1 MTRTCKCTLE
11 VALMLWVSSSAAH
24 HAAYVYYDENNR
36 IQVRGTLVDLKLQN
50 PHSLFV
56 VEGSVF
62 VDGRRQ
68 DDAVHRWEI
77 ESPGSIFIRRWGIG
91 DETFEVGDLVT
102 FEGAPS
108 RNPESKRIYARRF
121 VLRDGTSFS
130 DPRDNAFQFS
140 TLDEVEER
148 EGIQRLDGMWRPVG
162 SSDAERPLN
171 EVGLAA
177 VEAFDPELSPL
188 NTCETIGIPAA
199 LFAPAILAVH
209 IDDQDATLHFEYYD
223 VTRTFTLGSPPRAFG
238 EDGALGVASARTEGD
253 TLVIRSEEFPASK
266 WGLGQ
271 IRGTDSGTD
280 VPSSE
285 MKSVEERYTPTD
297 GGLGIVLEMT
307 VRDPVYLS
315 ETWSERREFRRVA
328 DDTPLYPYECDVSGA
343 SFFSEEL

>member
-1 MTRTCKCTLE
+1 MTRMGKCSLR
-11 VALMLWVSSSAAH
+11 VALSLWVSSSVAH
-24 HAAYVYYDENNR
+24 HASYVYYDEDNH
-36 IQVRGTLVDLKLQN
+36 IQVRGTLVELKLQN

-62 VDGRRQ
+62 VDGRRR
-68 DDAVHRWEI
+68 DDAVDRWEV
-77 ESPGSIFIRRWGIG
+77 ESPGSIFIRRWGV
-91 DETFEVGDLVT
+91 DDDTFEVGDLVT

-121 VLRDGTSFS
+121 VLRDGTSLS
-130 DPRDNAFQFS
+130 DPNNDAFRFS
-140 TLDEVEER
+140 TLGDVEQR

-162 SSDAERPLN
+162 IAELDRPLN

-177 VEAFDPELSPL
+177 VEAFDPELSPA

-199 LFAPAILAVH
+199 LFSPTMFAVH
-209 IDDQDATLHFEYYD
+209 VDDQEVTLHFEYYD
-223 VTRTFTLGSPPRAFG
+223 VIRNFTLDAPPRALG
-238 EDGALGVASARTEGD
+238 EDGALGVASARIEGD
-253 TLVIRSEEFPASK
+253 TLVINSEGFPASK

-271 IRGTDSGTD
+271 LRDTVRGTD

-285 MKSVEERYTPTD
+285 MKSVEERYTPTE

-307 VRDPVYLS
+307 VRDPVYLR
-315 ETWSERREFRRVA
+315 EAWSERREFRRVA

-343 SFFSEEL
+343 SFFSEQL

>member
-1 MTRTCKCTLE
+1 MARMCQCSLG
-11 VALMLWVSSSAAH
+11 VVLMLWANSSVAH
-24 HAAYVYYDENNR
+24 HASYVYYDEDNR

-68 DDAVHRWEI
+68 DDAVHTWEI
-77 ESPGSIFIRRWGIG
+77 ESPGSIFIRRWGIE
-91 DETFEVGDLVT
+91 DDTFEVGDLVT

-130 DPRDNAFQFS
+130 DPQDDAFQFS
-140 TLDEVEER
+140 ALDEVGER
-148 EGIQRLDGMWRPVG
+148 DGIQRLDGMWRPVG
-162 SSDAERPLN
+162 IVDIERPLN

-199 LFAPAILAVH
+199 LFSPTMFAVH
-209 IDDQDATLHFEYYD
+209 VADQDVTLHFEYYD
-223 VTRTFTLGSPPRAFG
+223 VTRTFTLGASPRALG
-238 EDGALGVASARTEGD
+238 EDGALGVASARIEGN
-253 TLVIRSEEFPASK
+253 TLVIRSEGFPASS

-271 IRGTDSGTD
+271 IHETDSETD

-285 MKSVEERYTPTD
+285 MKTVEERYTPTD